1 MKRALSSF
9 IAAVCLA
16 TLPTA
21 FAGAQG
27 GVQIARAQAQA
38 RLSPHQIQPQQFHVY
53 QSRIYA
59 DRRPIHLF
67 GLNWSGL
74 KTRDRAPHGLWAGRP
89 LQDYFAQIK
98 QAGFTAIRLP
108 VSPDVLDD
116 SKKVADWAQEAGY
129 GPTGL
134 RMLTQTV
141 DAAARAGLWVVLGYN
156 GHDSKVS
163 GGDAPA
169 PYARDGSYK
178 VEDWL
183 NDLARMSQ
191 FAQQR
196 HYVVGIDLFNE
207 PHGISWSEWKGL
219 AERGGQQVLR
229 YNPRLLV
236 FVQGVAET
244 RTDTAGYG
252 AFWGSNF
259 VEARRRP
266 INNAMIPAH
275 KLVLS
280 PHVYGPDVYM
290 MPYFKKAGYPRNMPA
305 IWDAHFGHMASSN
318 AVCAGEFGGKYRRGS
333 KDANWQDAFVSYMN
347 QRPGMSYC
355 WFYWQFNP
363 NSDDTGGVLGEDWQ
377 SLNSRKLSL
386 LGRLKSAAR

>member
-74 KTRDRAPHGLWAGRP
+74 ETRDRAPHGLWAGRS

-98 QAGFTAIRLP
+98 QTGFTAIRLP

-169 PYARDGSYK
+169 PLCSG
-178 VEDWL
+178 W
-183 NDLARMSQ
+183 
-191 FAQQR
+191 
-196 HYVVGIDLFNE
+196 
-207 PHGISWSEWKGL
+207 
-219 AERGGQQVLR
+219 
-229 YNPRLLV
+229 
-236 FVQGVAET
+236 
-244 RTDTAGYG
+244 
-252 AFWGSNF
+252 
-259 VEARRRP
+259 
-266 INNAMIPAH
+266 
-275 KLVLS
+275 
-280 PHVYGPDVYM
+280 
-290 MPYFKKAGYPRNMPA
+290 
-305 IWDAHFGHMASSN
+305 
-318 AVCAGEFGGKYRRGS
+318 
-333 KDANWQDAFVSYMN
+333 
-347 QRPGMSYC
+347 
-355 WFYWQFNP
+355 
-363 NSDDTGGVLGEDWQ
+363 
-377 SLNSRKLSL
+377 
-386 LGRLKSAAR
+386 

>member
-1 MKRALSSF
+1 MA
-9 IAAVCLA
+9 
-16 TLPTA
+16 
-21 FAGAQG
+21 
-27 GVQIARAQAQA
+27 
-38 RLSPHQIQPQQFHVY
+38 
-53 QSRIYA
+53 
-59 DRRPIHLF
+59 
-67 GLNWSGL
+67 
-74 KTRDRAPHGLWAGRP
+74 
-89 LQDYFAQIK
+89 
-98 QAGFTAIRLP
+98 
-108 VSPDVLDD
+108 
-116 SKKVADWAQEAGY
+116 
-129 GPTGL
+129 
-134 RMLTQTV
+134 
-141 DAAARAGLWVVLGYN
+141 
-156 GHDSKVS
+156 
-163 GGDAPA
+163 
-169 PYARDGSYK
+169 
-178 VEDWL
+178 
-183 NDLARMSQ
+183 Q

-290 MPYFKKAGYPRNMPA
+290 MPYFKKAGYPLNMPA

-318 AVCAGEFGGKYRRGS
+318 AVCAGEFGGKYRRGT